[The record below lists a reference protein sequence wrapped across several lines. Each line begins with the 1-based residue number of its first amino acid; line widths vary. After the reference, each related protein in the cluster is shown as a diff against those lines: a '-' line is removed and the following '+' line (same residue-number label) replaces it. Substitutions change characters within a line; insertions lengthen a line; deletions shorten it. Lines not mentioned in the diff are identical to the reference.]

1 MKHYSNSGINTDGM
15 IIAFHQVFFV
25 PRDSPVDDGEGDQGG
40 VLQVLLS
47 KPRPDKLARGNLLN
61 REDLDCQ
68 KEKMLTHV

>member
-1 MKHYSNSGINTDGM
+1 MKHYSNSGIDIDGM
-15 IIAFHQVFFV
+15 IIALHQVFV

-61 REDLDCQ
+61 REDLSCQ